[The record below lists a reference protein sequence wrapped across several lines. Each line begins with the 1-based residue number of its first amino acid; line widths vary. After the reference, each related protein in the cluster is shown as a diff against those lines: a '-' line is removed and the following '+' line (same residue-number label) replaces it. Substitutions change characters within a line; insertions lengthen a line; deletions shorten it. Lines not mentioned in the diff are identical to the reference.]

1 MSILG
6 SRVVRKEDPSLLR
19 GEGRY
24 VANLDLDD
32 PLFACFVTSPF
43 AHARF
48 TSVSIED
55 AIAVP
60 GVEHVLCAADL
71 RVQPIPGAIRDRPEW
86 SRPILAVD
94 RVRYVGEPYA
104 LVLATSPEAAFD
116 GAELVFADFEPLAAV
131 IDPEEAAT
139 DAVLLFPDT
148 TNIFSK
154 SEPEHDPHL
163 FDEADVV
170 VSERLINQRLA
181 PCSLETRAMAAVPT
195 PDGRL
200 VVYAST
206 QSAHGLKRT
215 LTRCL
220 DIDETA
226 LVVRALDVGGGFGA
240 KVTVYPE
247 DVAIAGAAIKL
258 GRAIKWHED
267 RSRSMLGLVHGRA
280 QIQYVEIGAK
290 RDGTL
295 VGYRLHIIQDS
306 GAYPAFGALLPTLT
320 MLMAP
325 GTYVIPKI
333 ETSYVSVATNT
344 TPISAYRGAGRP
356 EAAAAIERMMD
367 RLALELE
374 MDPVEIRR
382 RNLIPNDA
390 FPLTTPTGANYDVGD
405 YVRALDAA
413 CEQAGYAQLRDEQR
427 RRRVDQAPLQ
437 LGIGLAVYVEITNG
451 GGSSEYGR
459 VEVRDDGSVVAYSG
473 TSPHG
478 QGHATAWSMLVS
490 NELGIDLDQVQVIT
504 GDTDL
509 VPRGVGTFGSRSLQT
524 GGVAVQGA
532 AHELSIRAKRVA
544 AAMLEANE
552 ADIALGQAGA
562 FVQGSPSITIHWAEL
577 AKRACELDDPLD
589 VTLDF
594 DPADAT
600 FPFGAHLAVVEV
612 DVETGQTRLV
622 SLTAVDDAG
631 KILSPLLAEGQV
643 HGGLAQGIAQ
653 ALLEEFRYS
662 GDGTPLTPNFA
673 DYSVISATELPSF
686 ALMHQETPTFM
697 NPLGAKGIGESG
709 TIGATP
715 AVWNAV
721 IDALSH
727 LGVHHINLPLSP
739 QRIVSAISSA
749 QDRH

>member
-200 VVYAST
+200 VIYAST

-258 GRAIKWHED
+258 GRSIKWQED

-295 VGYRLHIIQDS
+295 VGYRLHIMQDS

-427 RRRVDQAPLQ
+427 RRRVDEAPLQ

-562 FVQGSPSITIHWAEL
+562 FVQGSPSTTIHWAEL
-577 AKRACELDDPLD
+577 AKRARELDDPLD

-686 ALMHQETPTFM
+686 ALIHQETPTFM